1 MKFRLALPFLDQ
13 ITNIYRSIQ
22 GVRHKLLAFEAFLDK
37 HPEYHQKVV
46 LIQVALQTSEENEAH
61 GGVADVVARIN
72 SRFSTLTYQPVVF
85 LHTDDLSFSQY
96 LALLTVADAFL
107 VTSMREGMALRTH
120 EFVVC
125 QEERHRPLI
134 LSEVCRLD
142 GFLSELFSI
151 CAVHWFVQ
159 L

>member
-1 MKFRLALPFLDQ
+1 L
-13 ITNIYRSIQ
+13 IQ

-37 HPEYHQKVV
+37 HPEYRQKVV

-125 QEERHRPLI
+125 QEERHRPLV
-134 LSEVCRLD
+134 LSEVCLLMVFASKRF
-142 GFLSELFSI
+142 FLNMRSSLARIAIAAS
-151 CAVHWFVQ
+151 A
-159 L
+159 LALL

>member
-1 MKFRLALPFLDQ
+1 M
-13 ITNIYRSIQ
+13 
-22 GVRHKLLAFEAFLDK
+22 
-37 HPEYHQKVV
+37 
-46 LIQVALQTSEENEAH
+46 
-61 GGVADVVARIN
+61 ADVVARIN

-96 LALLTVADAFL
+96 LALLAVADAFL

-134 LSEVCRLD
+134 LSEVCLLLTFER
-142 GFLSELFSI
+142 FLLSFNMRSSRVRTATAASGL
-151 CAVHWFVQ
+151 A
-159 L
+159 LP

>member
-1 MKFRLALPFLDQ
+1 MNTYGL
-13 ITNIYRSIQ
+13 IQ

-85 LHTDDLSFSQY
+85 LHTDDLSFNQY
-96 LALLTVADAFL
+96 LALLAVADAFL

-134 LSEVCRLD
+134 LSEVSLSM
-142 GFLSELFSI
+142 FLNDFFSI
-151 CAVHWFVQ
+151 RTVHGFVQ

>member
-1 MKFRLALPFLDQ
+1 MV
-13 ITNIYRSIQ
+13 THRSIQ
-22 GVRHKLLAFEAFLDK
+22 GVRHKLLAFEAFLEK
-37 HPEYHQKVV
+37 HPEYQQKVI

-96 LALLTVADAFL
+96 LALLAVADAFL

-134 LSEVCRLD
+134 LSEVCPLTALGRL
-142 GFLSELFSI
+142 LLNMCSSLVRTAI
-151 CAVHWFVQ
+151 AVSA
-159 L
+159 LALL